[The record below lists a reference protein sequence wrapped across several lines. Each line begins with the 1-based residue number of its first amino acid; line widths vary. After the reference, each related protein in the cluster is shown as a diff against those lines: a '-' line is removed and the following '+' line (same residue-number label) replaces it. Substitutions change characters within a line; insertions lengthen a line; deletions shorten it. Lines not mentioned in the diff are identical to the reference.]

1 MDSPDPI
8 PLPGPPALPV
18 ADEGIV
24 ASPRPDAVRK
34 AAWWSWPLIA
44 LALFPFSWF
53 DQGPAPG
60 VESPAPTHNPSDLAI
75 LKMQGQ
81 VVIATFRLNPL
92 AAKEALEDLSRVSVD
107 DHSVAALVL
116 LECFVQLDSPRIDSL
131 LQRFSKGV
139 PDDLAAVTES
149 AVSGGVDETM
159 REDLRDHLG
168 WFADLARG
176 PGLVAPQQDEAIR
189 VRSLVVMGAMGL
201 VFTGGMIGI
210 LVGGGLLFLHLRRL
224 REGKTVNA
232 FVPGRGP
239 AGVLLECFALYLGI
253 MTVGALV
260 GAYLYE
266 PFGIISYVAAV
277 VIPLLWPR
285 VRGVSMADF
294 NAAIGLHR
302 GKGWGK
308 EIAAG
313 AVGYLGV
320 IAIASVGISLMLL
333 LTYLAGLFQEGGS
346 SLLPGGAAA
355 GGGEAVGPEAHP
367 VVGWMYYGDFW
378 TKLATLGLA
387 AGFAPVFEE
396 IFFRGA
402 LHRYFRGR
410 FRFLASA
417 LLTGVIFAALHP
429 QGFFAIPALASV
441 GIGFS
446 LLREWRDSLV
456 ASMVAHA
463 INNGALV
470 LMLWWIL

>member
-1 MDSPDPI
+1 MD
-8 PLPGPPALPV
+8 LPGPPPLPAEPGSASTLPV
-18 ADEGIV
+18 A
-24 ASPRPDAVRK
+24 RK

-44 LALFPFSWF
+44 FALFPFSWF

-81 VVIATFRLNPL
+81 VVIATFRLNPV
-92 AAKEALEDLSRVSVD
+92 AAKEALEDLSELAGD
-107 DHSVAALVL
+107 DHSVAALAL
-116 LECFVQLDSPRIDSL
+116 LECFVQPDSPRVEPL

-139 PDDLAAVTES
+139 PDDLAIATEA
-149 AVSGGVDETM
+149 AVSDGIDATM

-176 PGLVAPQQDEAIR
+176 PGLAAPPQDEAIR

-201 VFTGGMIGI
+201 VFTAGMFGI
-210 LVGGGLLFLHLRRL
+210 LVGGVLLFLHLRRL
-224 REGKTVNA
+224 KEGKTVNA

-260 GAYLYE
+260 AAYLYE
-266 PFGIISYVAAV
+266 PLGIISYIAAV
-277 VIPLLWPR
+277 IIPLLWPR

-294 NAAIGLHR
+294 NAAIGFHR

-320 IAIASVGISLMLL
+320 LAIASIGVSLMLL
-333 LTYLAGLFQEGGS
+333 LTLVGGWFQEGEPVS
-346 SLLPGGAAA
+346 PQ
-355 GGGEAVGPEAHP
+355 AHP

-378 TKLATLGLA
+378 TKLACLGLA
-387 AGFAPVFEE
+387 AGFAPIFEE

-402 LHRYFRGR
+402 LQRYFRGR
-410 FRFLASA
+410 FRFFASA

-429 QGFFAIPALASV
+429 QGFFAIPALASI

-456 ASMVAHA
+456 APMVAHA

>member
-1 MDSPDPI
+1 MDSTDPA
-8 PLPGPPALPV
+8 PPAGPPELP
-18 ADEGIV
+18 AAAGGSLELPCPESGG
-24 ASPRPDAVRK
+24 K
-34 AAWWSWPLIA
+34 AAWWCWPLIVF
-44 LALFPFSWF
+44 ALFPFSWF
-53 DQGPAPG
+53 DQDPAPG
-60 VESPAPTHNPSDLAI
+60 GESPAPTHNPSDLAI
-75 LKMQGQ
+75 FKMQGQ
-81 VVIATFRLNPL
+81 VVIATFRLNPV
-92 AAKEALEDLSRVSVD
+92 AAKEALEDLSELAAD
-107 DHSVAALVL
+107 DHSVAALAL
-116 LECFVQLDSPRIDSL
+116 IECFLQPDSPRVEPL

-139 PDDLAAVTES
+139 PDDLATATEA
-149 AVSGGVDETM
+149 AVSDGVDEAM
-159 REDLRDHLG
+159 REELRDHLG

-176 PGLVAPQQDEAIR
+176 PGLAAPPQDEAIR
-189 VRSLVVMGAMGL
+189 VRSLIVLGAMGL
-201 VFTGGMIGI
+201 VFTAGMIGI
-210 LVGGGLLFLHLRRL
+210 LVGGVLLFLHHRRL
-224 REGKTVNA
+224 VEGKTVNA

-266 PFGIISYVAAV
+266 PFSIISYVAAV

-285 VRGVSMADF
+285 VRGVSRADF
-294 NAAIGLHR
+294 NAAIGFHR

-320 IAIASVGISLMLL
+320 LAIASIGISLMLL
-333 LTYLAGLFQEGGS
+333 MTMIAGYFQEGGS
-346 SLLPGGAAA
+346 SLLPGGGGES
-355 GGGEAVGPEAHP
+355 GGGPVGPEAHP
-367 VVGWMYYGDFW
+367 VVGWMYHGDFW
-378 TKLATLGLA
+378 TKLACLGLA
-387 AGFAPVFEE
+387 AGFAPIFEE

-402 LHRYFRGR
+402 LHRYFRGY
-410 FRFLASA
+410 FRFFASA

-429 QGFFAIPALASV
+429 QGFFAIPALASI

-456 ASMVAHA
+456 APMVAHA

>member
-1 MDSPDPI
+1 MD
-8 PLPGPPALPV
+8 LPGPPPLPAEPGSASTLPV
-18 ADEGIV
+18 A
-24 ASPRPDAVRK
+24 RK
-34 AAWWSWPLIA
+34 AAWWCWPLIA
-44 LALFPFSWF
+44 FALFPFSWL

-60 VESPAPTHNPSDLAI
+60 VENPAPTHNPSDLAI
-75 LKMQGQ
+75 FKMQGQ
-81 VVIATFRLNPL
+81 VVIATFRLNPV
-92 AAKEALEDLSRVSVD
+92 AAKEALEDLSELAAD
-107 DHSVAALVL
+107 DHSVAALAL
-116 LECFVQLDSPRIDSL
+116 IECFLQPDSPRVEPL
-131 LQRFSKGV
+131 LQRFSKNV
-139 PDDLAAVTES
+139 PDDLASATEA
-149 AVSGGVDETM
+149 AVSDGVDETM
-159 REDLRDHLG
+159 RADLRVHLG

-176 PGLVAPQQDEAIR
+176 PGLAAPPQDEAIR
-189 VRSLVVMGAMGL
+189 VRSFIVLGAMGL
-201 VFTGGMIGI
+201 VFTAGMIGI
-210 LVGGGLLFLHLRRL
+210 LVGGVLLFLHLRRL

-232 FVPGRGP
+232 FVTGRGP
-239 AGVLLECFALYLGI
+239 DGVLLECFALYLGI
-253 MTVGALV
+253 MTVGGLV

-266 PFGIISYVAAV
+266 PFGIISYIAAV
-277 VIPLLWPR
+277 IIPLLWPR

-294 NAAIGLHR
+294 NAAIGFHR

-320 IAIASVGISLMLL
+320 LAIASIGVSLMLL
-333 LTYLAGLFQEGGS
+333 LTLVGGWFQEGEPVS
-346 SLLPGGAAA
+346 PQ
-355 GGGEAVGPEAHP
+355 AHP

-378 TKLATLGLA
+378 TKLACLGLA
-387 AGFAPVFEE
+387 AGFAPIFEE

-410 FRFLASA
+410 FRFFASA

-429 QGFFAIPALASV
+429 QGFFAIPALASI

-456 ASMVAHA
+456 APMVAHA

>member
-1 MDSPDPI
+1 MDSPDPT
-8 PLPGPPALPV
+8 PPPGPPELPA

-24 ASPRPDAVRK
+24 ASPRSAAFRK

-44 LALFPFSWF
+44 FALFPFSWF
-53 DQGPAPG
+53 DQGPASG

-92 AAKEALEDLSRVSVD
+92 AAKEALEDLSKVAVD
-107 DHSVAALVL
+107 DHSVAALAL
-116 LECFVQLDSPRIDSL
+116 LECFIQTDSPRVEPL
-131 LQRFSKGV
+131 LKRFSKSV
-139 PDDLAAVTES
+139 PDDLAIATES

-176 PGLVAPQQDEAIR
+176 PGLVAPPQDEAIR

-201 VFTGGMIGI
+201 VFTAGMIGV
-210 LVGGGLLFLHLRRL
+210 LVGGVLLFLHLRRL
-224 REGKTVNA
+224 REGKTVHA

-239 AGVLLECFALYLGI
+239 AWVLLECFALYLGI

-260 GAYLYE
+260 AAYLYE
-266 PFGIISYVAAV
+266 PFGIIGYVAAV
-277 VIPLLWPR
+277 VIPLLWPC

-294 NAAIGLHR
+294 NAAIGFHR

-320 IAIASVGISLMLL
+320 LAIASIGISLMLAM
-333 LTYLAGLFQEGGS
+333 TMIAGYFQEGGS
-346 SLLPGGAAA
+346 ALLPGG
-355 GGGEAVGPEAHP
+355 GGESGGEPVGPEAHP
-367 VVGWMYYGDFW
+367 VVGWMYHGDFW
-378 TKLATLGLA
+378 TKLACLGLA
-387 AGFAPVFEE
+387 AGFAPLFEE

-410 FRFLASA
+410 FRFFASA

-429 QGFFAIPALASV
+429 QGVFAIPALASI

-456 ASMVAHA
+456 APMVAHA

>member
-1 MDSPDPI
+1 MD
-8 PLPGPPALPV
+8 LPGPPPLPAEPGSASTLPV
-18 ADEGIV
+18 A
-24 ASPRPDAVRK
+24 RK

-44 LALFPFSWF
+44 FALFPFSWF

-81 VVIATFRLNPL
+81 VVIATFRLNPV
-92 AAKEALEDLSRVSVD
+92 AAKEALEDLSELAGD
-107 DHSVAALVL
+107 DHSVAALAL
-116 LECFVQLDSPRIDSL
+116 LECFVQPDSPRVEPL

-139 PDDLAAVTES
+139 PDDLAIATEA
-149 AVSGGVDETM
+149 AVSDGIDATM

-176 PGLVAPQQDEAIR
+176 PGLAAPPQDEAIR
-189 VRSLVVMGAMGL
+189 LRSLVVMGAMGL
-201 VFTGGMIGI
+201 VFTAGMFGI
-210 LVGGGLLFLHLRRL
+210 LVGGVLLFLHLRRL
-224 REGKTVNA
+224 KEGKTVNA

-260 GAYLYE
+260 AAYLYE
-266 PFGIISYVAAV
+266 PLGIISYIAAV
-277 VIPLLWPR
+277 IIPLLWPR

-294 NAAIGLHR
+294 NAAIGFHR

-320 IAIASVGISLMLL
+320 LAIASIGVSLMLL
-333 LTYLAGLFQEGGS
+333 LTLVGGWFQEGEPVS
-346 SLLPGGAAA
+346 PQ
-355 GGGEAVGPEAHP
+355 AHP

-378 TKLATLGLA
+378 TKLACLGLA
-387 AGFAPVFEE
+387 AGFAPIFEE

-402 LHRYFRGR
+402 LQRYFRGR
-410 FRFLASA
+410 FRFFASA

-429 QGFFAIPALASV
+429 QGFFAIPALASI

-456 ASMVAHA
+456 APMVAHA